1 MPCGAD
7 LHRAPTAPATSS
19 PPQEFIELAIGV
31 LLRLLDLFHVLAG
44 ALRLLL
50 DHADLLLDL
59 LRPLAILFL
68 LLLHLVDFGGH
79 VGHPGTPTEQDNA
92 QEDATEPAPGE
103 HAIGF
108 GHLAVYVWNVETHE
122 LERQPTGGADALEPI
137 EH

>member
-31 LLRLLDLFHVLAG
+31 LLRLLDLF
-44 ALRLLL
+44 
-50 DHADLLLDL
+50 
-59 LRPLAILFL
+59 RPLAILFL

-92 QEDATEPAPGE
+92 QEDATEPAQGE

-122 LERQPTGGADALEPI
+122 LERQPTGGADALEP
-137 EH
+137 